1 MGGYGAPA
9 AAGSEMR
16 GKDDMHMPWGDD
28 WNKSDDELKGE
39 CCEMPRRN
47 CYSIIKG
54 KGLAC
59 DVGAM
64 RGKDDWHMPWGDAA
78 HWYMGATYGDTR
90 CAVPASLCLHI
101 LGSMWTGPQ
110 L

>member
-54 KGLAC
+54 KSLTC

-64 RGKDDWHMPWGDAA
+64 RGKDDWHMPWGDSS
-78 HWYMGATYGDTR
+78 GSSRTR
-90 CAVPASLCLHI
+90 CRHFVDNLKHVRCHLDQVVAYL
-101 LGSMWTGPQ
+101 
-110 L
+110 

>member
-1 MGGYGAPA
+1 
-9 AAGSEMR
+9 
-16 GKDDMHMPWGDD
+16 MHIPWGDD

-54 KGLAC
+54 KSLTC

-64 RGKDDWHMPWGDAA
+64 RGKDDWHMPWGDSS
-78 HWYMGATYGDTR
+78 GSSRTR
-90 CAVPASLCLHI
+90 CRHFVDYLKHVRCHLEQVVAYL
-101 LGSMWTGPQ
+101 
-110 L
+110 